1 MQQGRSPKLDV
12 RPMPAIGDGV
22 FELKDSDERAW
33 YRMIYLA
40 RKNDIIFVLD
50 CFEKDSRKTEKHD
63 IRRARARFKQVRQ
76 RLMEE
81 RKMPNTSKPIKPG
94 HITTGD
100 ILEDLGFSPQETIEA
115 KVKSGLWRDL
125 LVHIE
130 RRGVDQAYLKKA
142 LKIHQPDVSNLLRGK
157 ISKFSTGKLI
167 QFAVRLNLDVR
178 VELKEAATQK
188 GMAASISVP
197 KTRRRNR
204 VLSHA

>member
-1 MQQGRSPKLDV
+1 
-12 RPMPAIGDGV
+12 
-22 FELKDSDERAW
+22 
-33 YRMIYLA
+33 
-40 RKNDIIFVLD
+40 
-50 CFEKDSRKTEKHD
+50 
-63 IRRARARFKQVRQ
+63 
-76 RLMEE
+76 
-81 RKMPNTSKPIKPG
+81 MPNTSKPIKPG

-115 KVKSGLWRDL
+115 KVKSDLWRDL